1 MHHVFLQFYQAK
13 VMVFRDGPQATKT
26 EDFQGKFQMAFD
38 PTPPSFS
45 EKYVNY
51 DNQDEQDI
59 QDNHDNQV
67 GLAHL

>member
-1 MHHVFLQFYQAK
+1 
-13 VMVFRDGPQATKT
+13 
-26 EDFQGKFQMAFD
+26 MAFD
-38 PTPPSFS
+38 PPPSFS